1 MIPIGFEPITCCL
14 EGSCSIQLSYGT
26 VGLGERGSALFGQFR
41 AKIKKRGHTS
51 ILAHEINKTNA
62 AAMSPDTI
70 QIEASWKEVL
80 YSEFVLPYVAE
91 IREFLVKEKA
101 AGKVIY
107 PPGSLI
113 FNAFQRTP
121 FPAVK
126 CVILGQDPYIKPG
139 EAHGLSFSVPRGVP
153 VPPSL
158 RNVYKELTVDIPGFA
173 APAHGCLESWADQGV
188 LLLNAALTVEQGRS
202 NSHAKIGW
210 HRFTDAVIR
219 LLSEKREGLVFM
231 LWGNFAKQKATLID
245 SDKHLVLTAA
255 HPSPLAG
262 NAFLGCKHYSQANAY
277 LVGHGKTPVDWRL
290 V

>member
-1 MIPIGFEPITCCL
+1 MGPW
-14 EGSCSIQLSYGT
+14 
-26 VGLGERGSALFGQFR
+26 GLKSAAAVFLAYFD
-41 AKIKKRGHTS
+41 AKIKKAGPYKYFSHP
-51 ILAHEINKTNA
+51 IQQNKRRAEPMN
-62 AAMSPDTI
+62 PDTV

-80 YSEFVLPYVAE
+80 YTEFAQPYFSE
-91 IREFLVKEKA
+91 IRDFLVREKA

-113 FNAFQRTP
+113 FNAFWHTP
-121 FPAVK
+121 FQSVK

-139 EAHGLSFSVPRGVP
+139 EARGLSFSVPRGVP

-158 RNVYKELTVDIPGFA
+158 RNVYKELAADIPGFV

-188 LLLNAALTVEQGRS
+188 LLLNAALTVERGRS
-202 NSHAKIGW
+202 NSHAQIGW

-231 LWGNFAKQKATLID
+231 LWGNFAKQKAALID

-262 NAFLGCKHYSQANAY
+262 NAFLGCRHFSRANAY
-277 LVGHGKTPVDWRL
+277 LSEKGKTPVDWRL
-290 V
+290 G